1 MGRVDTEKPIKL
13 PKEAYEQA
21 LRQNEKQKKYH
32 LPATYELW
40 STSDEDD
47 DHFFGL
53 TTDDLWKYF

>member
-47 DHFFGL
+47 VPTCHHAP
-53 TTDDLWKYF
+53 